1 MPWTIS
7 LDKVDKNSVPAVGG
21 KGANLGEM
29 MKIKLPVPKGFVVTT
44 DSYLKFIQDNRLQG
58 KIEKLLN
65 EMDIENSESLVS
77 GSAQIHE
84 LIMSSE
90 TPALIADDIISSYR
104 ALYMADELREIS
116 GKALDF
122 IRVGRDQLPVAVRSS
137 AVAEDSSSTS
147 FAGQMVSILN
157 VAGPKQLLESVKR
170 CWASLF
176 EPRAIFYHR
185 NNNVKMQAIA
195 VIVQRLISADKAG
208 VMFTA
213 DPVTGDTSK
222 IVIEASWGLGESVV
236 SGQVTPDTY
245 TYDRST
251 KNVEIQVNRKDT
263 MRIRDLFSGDTK
275 SQVVLPELVEAQV
288 LNMEEISSLV
298 EYAELI
304 EDHYGSPQDI
314 EWCTERNKLYIVQTR
329 PITTLGKQKI
339 ETKKEI
345 GNEEIILQGSPASPG
360 FVTGNVKKIGGIS
373 EFSKLNQGDILV
385 TQMTTPD
392 MVPIMKKASAIVTDT
407 GGLTS
412 HAAIISRELGIPC
425 VVGTREATRKL
436 HDGDT
441 ITVDATAGKI
451 YRGAAK
457 PLREKMKTE
466 EQGNYEHTQPAP
478 LVTAT
483 KIKVNLAFPERAHE
497 AVNADGVGLLRAE
510 HMLTESGK
518 HPIHLAQNNP
528 EELTNLIVE
537 KLGSIAKALYPK
549 PVWYRSLD
557 ARTDEFKNLD
567 GGEDEPTE
575 QNPMLGSHGI
585 RRSLEQ
591 QEILVC
597 ELNAIKTLHQQ
608 GLNNVHYM
616 IPFIAYVDEFVKTK
630 QLAQEMEVPNT
641 VKIGIMVEVPSAALT
656 IDEFCKAGIAFASFG
671 SNDLTQLVLGV
682 DRNNESISTLY
693 KENTPAVLKLIKY
706 VIGRCATYGVETS
719 ICGEASSRD
728 DDFVEKLVEFGISS
742 ISVELDALNHVKEVV
757 ARKER
762 EMILRRS
769 VDNEYSEKEEL

>member
-1 MPWTIS
+1 MAWTVQ
-7 LDKVDKNSVPAVGG
+7 LEKVGKNSVSLVGG
-21 KGANLGEM
+21 KAANLGEM
-29 MKIKLPVPKGFVVTT
+29 MLIKLPVPKGFVVTT
-44 DSYLKFIQDNRLQG
+44 ESYLSFIRENKLQE
-58 KIEKLLN
+58 KIETVLSEVDVENN
-65 EMDIENSESLVS
+65 ENLVGSSARIQQMIMAGQMPAPIENEIV
-77 GSAQIHE
+77 
-84 LIMSSE
+84 
-90 TPALIADDIISSYR
+90 TSYR

-157 VAGPKQLLESVKR
+157 VIGPKQLLESVKR

-195 VIVQRLISADKAG
+195 VIVQRLITADKAG

-213 DPVTGDTSK
+213 DPVSGDVSK
-222 IVIEASWGLGESVV
+222 VVIEAAWGLGESVV

-245 TYDRST
+245 RYDRNS
-251 KNVEIQVNRKDT
+251 KNVEIQVNKKDT
-263 MRIRDLFSGDTK
+263 MRIRDFFAGDTK
-275 SQVVLPELVEAQV
+275 SQPVLPELVEAQV
-288 LNMEEISSLV
+288 LGMEEISSLV
-298 EYAELI
+298 EYAERI
-304 EDHYGSPQDI
+304 ENHYGAPQDI
-314 EWCTERNKLYIVQTR
+314 EWCMERNKLYIVQTR
-329 PITTLGKQKI
+329 PITTLGRKMAEPQK
-339 ETKKEI
+339 EV
-345 GNEEIILQGSPASPG
+345 GGAVILQGSPASPG
-360 FVTGNVKKIGGIS
+360 FVTGSVKKIGNIS
-373 EFSKLNQGDILV
+373 EFSKLAQGDILV

-412 HAAIISRELGIPC
+412 HAAIVSRELGIPC

-441 ITVDATAGKI
+441 ITVDAASGKI
-451 YRGAAK
+451 YKGAASPK
-457 PLREKMKTE
+457 EAVNTGAAESEPSRLI
-466 EQGNYEHTQPAP
+466 
-478 LVTAT
+478 TAT

-497 AVNADGVGLLRAE
+497 AVNSDGIGLLRAE

-518 HPIHLAQNNP
+518 HPIYIAKENP
-528 EELTNLIVE
+528 EELTGTIIE

-557 ARTDEFKNLD
+557 ARTDEFRNLA
-567 GGEDEPTE
+567 GGESEPAE

-591 QEILVC
+591 QEILEC
-597 ELNAIKTLHQQ
+597 ELSAIKSLHEK
-608 GLNNVHYM
+608 GLDNVHLM
-616 IPFIAYVDEFVKTK
+616 VPFIAYVDELVRTK
-630 QLAQEMEVPNT
+630 KIAQDMELPET

-656 IDEFCKAGIAFASFG
+656 IDEFCKAGISFASFG

-682 DRNNESISTLY
+682 DRNNESISNLY
-693 KENTPAVLKLIKY
+693 RENTASVLKLIKY
-706 VIGRCATYGVETS
+706 VIGRCKNYGVETS
-719 ICGEASSRD
+719 ICGEAPSRD
-728 DDFVEKLVEFGISS
+728 DNLVESLVEFGIDS
-742 ISVELDALNHVKEVV
+742 ISVELDAFGHVKEVV

-762 EMILRRS
+762 EMILKKS
-769 VDNEYSEKEEL
+769 VDNEYSEKPDL